1 MRSQMFALLALTA
14 ALLVS
19 LTLGADS
26 DEASNKWS
34 QGSPSMDSTGLG
46 KPAGD
51 DPSRLTKIETL
62 SKYDRAKEFPPM
74 PKGEE

>member
-1 MRSQMFALLALTA
+1 MSPPKFAFLALTA
-14 ALLVS
+14 ALLLSV
-19 LTLGADS
+19 TLGADS

-51 DPSRLTKIETL
+51 DPAKLTKIETL
-62 SKYDRAKEFPPM
+62 SKFDRAKEFPPM